1 MVVFLFKYSPMST
14 VLVIGA
20 SRGIGLELV
29 RQYAEAGARV
39 IATARDEEG
48 LARVRA
54 LGAQGLKVDVAQ
66 PASVSG
72 LAWQLDGEAIDIALY
87 VAGVMSRASAT
98 EPPTQPEFDRVMH
111 TNVLGA
117 MQVIPQV
124 APLVAAASQGRGG
137 RFVFLSSVMGQIGT
151 VASSDCWLYRVSKA
165 ALNMAVASAQPS
177 YPGVTMVAMH
187 PGWVQTDMGGAG
199 APLGLT
205 DSVRAM
211 IRTLDAL
218 TPADR
223 GRFLQHDGT
232 PYLGW

>member
-1 MVVFLFKYSPMST
+1 MAT

-20 SRGIGLELV
+20 SRGIGLEFV
-29 RQYAEAGARV
+29 RQYLEAGARV
-39 IATARDEEG
+39 IATVRDDAARQQ
-48 LARVRA
+48 LQA
-54 LGAQGLKVDVAQ
+54 LGAQVLKVDVAQ

-72 LAWQLDGEAIDIALY
+72 LAWQLDGEAIDTAIY
-87 VAGVMSRASAT
+87 VAGVISRASAT
-98 EPPTQPEFDRVMH
+98 EPPTAPEFDRVLH

-124 APLVAAASQGRGG
+124 APLVAAAQQGRGG
-137 RFVFLSSVMGQIGT
+137 RFAFLSSVMGQIGT

-199 APLGLT
+199 APIGVA

-232 PYLGW
+232 PYACW